1 MSRTPSERVSEE
13 RAISG
18 APPVAKGA
26 LVEVRD
32 LTWRPFGRREPVLA
46 GVSLRIEPGSRVL
59 LAGPS
64 GSGKSTLLRALA
76 GVLTTTE
83 TGDLTGSVLIDG
95 SPSAGSSVG
104 LMM

>member
-1 MSRTPSERVSEE
+1 MLAGAVSV
-13 RAISG
+13 G
-18 APPVAKGA
+18 DGA

-46 GVSLRIEPGSRVL
+46 GISLRIEAGSRVL

-76 GVLTTTE
+76 GVLTT
-83 TGDLTGSVLIDG
+83 
-95 SPSAGSSVG
+95 
-104 LMM
+104 